1 MGIQAMEKRKQKS
14 YDLMLNVFMAAANK
28 PVSSPYSTFLHTARV
43 VVSSNQT
50 DELFILLI
58 C

>member
-1 MGIQAMEKRKQKS
+1 MGNLGHGEKEAKS
-14 YDLMLNVFMAAANK
+14 YDLVLNVFMAAGNK
-28 PVSSPYSTFLHTARV
+28 PVSSPYSIFLYTAHV
-43 VVSSNQT
+43 AVSSNQT